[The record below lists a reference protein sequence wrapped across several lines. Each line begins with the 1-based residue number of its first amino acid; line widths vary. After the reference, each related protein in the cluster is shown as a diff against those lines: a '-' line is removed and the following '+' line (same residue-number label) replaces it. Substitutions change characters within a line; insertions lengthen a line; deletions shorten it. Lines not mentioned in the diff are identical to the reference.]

1 MLIWD
6 CSVLSPSLHHGLVWL
21 ICLKLHSSTL
31 QGQLSVE
38 NWYITSV
45 CTNWNYLGMWSTC
58 VCTEAIWECGVLVHH
73 QCLYWGYLGVWSTG
87 TSPLFVLTEAIWP
100 IFICVPFTFTQSV
113 NAVHYKDT
121 NASIQWC
128 LLSSV
133 DHGISFM
140 LTDHGISFMLT
151 DHGISFMLT
160 MEFLL
165 CEHFFER
172 RSLFLFFPAVHNQFR
187 SRVGMRMIQGN
198 QSWHA

>member
-1 MLIWD
+1 M
-6 CSVLSPSLHHGLVWL
+6 VLSDWFV
-21 ICLKLHSSTL
+21 
-31 QGQLSVE
+31 
-38 NWYITSV
+38 
-45 CTNWNYLGMWSTC
+45 WNYVLLHYKDSWVWRTGISPVFVLIET
-58 VCTEAIWECGVLVHH
+58 IWECGVPVHH
-73 QCLYWGYLGVWSTG
+73 LCLYWGYLGVWSTG

-151 DHGISFMLT
+151 